1 MALPELLLGI
11 NQVIMLALSM
21 DIIAAMIGTRD
32 LGQEVFSALATA
44 NVGRGLLAGL
54 TVAFIGIIA
63 DRLMGAW
70 SKNLRARFGA
80 V

>member
-1 MALPELLLGI
+1 MTTTTPSL
-11 NQVIMLALSM
+11 
-21 DIIAAMIGTRD
+21 T
-32 LGQEVFSALATA
+32 GQKAPSPRT
-44 NVGRGLLAGL
+44 L

-70 SKNLRARFGA
+70 SANLRRRFGA